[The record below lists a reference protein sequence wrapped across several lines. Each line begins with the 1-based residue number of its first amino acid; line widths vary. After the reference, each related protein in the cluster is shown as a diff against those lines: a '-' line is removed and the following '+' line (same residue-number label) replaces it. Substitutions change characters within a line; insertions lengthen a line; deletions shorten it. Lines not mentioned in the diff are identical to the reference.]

1 MVAVVGAG
9 VMYMDELLV
18 TVEVNGKLTM
28 FTNVKCDTVIWENF
42 VLNFSCIKFPCKNIF
57 VGCGSQQ

>member
-1 MVAVVGAG
+1 MVVVVGAG

-28 FTNVKCDTVIWENF
+28 FKNIKCDTVIWEIF
-42 VLNFSCIKFPCKNIF
+42 VLNF
-57 VGCGSQQ
+57 